1 MVTRIYDS
9 FQGLSTDIKPTE
21 DVGYNSIFLE
31 VDTFKIWIYD
41 RNINPITNNGWWEI

>member
-21 DVGYNSIFLE
+21 DVGCGSIFW
-31 VDTFKIWIYD
+31 VDTFKFWIYD